1 MILKTLHCG
10 LWERLPPSSISS
22 TLVCSPFSSCT
33 SFHLECLL
41 TTSTASFKL
50 LFTNHQRALKLI
62 NGHCFCVLWL
72 LDWHHNI
79 GESLY
84 QCSKNFLLHHQFRH
98 ILSIAPHF
106 VGHYHYSRKISN
118 NGFCFF
124 HFKHLK
130 LPSQWIKKWRLH
142 MIFDPKF
149 SFQGILNNHGCAPIQ
164 DLFEDWSIIG
174 PKKIMLDFMIF
185 CPGVLQLLQLCISQ
199 HSPFTRLLET
209 GFNQAP

>member
-72 LDWHHNI
+72 LDWHLHPSIFQANRRSPTHVPAKI
-79 GESLY
+79 IPCSFLCTITFFLSFYLLFMFFFSFLFFYFISFMFFFFIYFPFLY
-84 QCSKNFLLHHQFRH
+84 LHLFLL
-98 ILSIAPHF
+98 P
-106 VGHYHYSRKISN
+106 
-118 NGFCFF
+118 
-124 HFKHLK
+124 
-130 LPSQWIKKWRLH
+130 
-142 MIFDPKF
+142 
-149 SFQGILNNHGCAPIQ
+149 LNNITNIQ
-164 DLFEDWSIIG
+164 
-174 PKKIMLDFMIF
+174 
-185 CPGVLQLLQLCISQ
+185 V
-199 HSPFTRLLET
+199 
-209 GFNQAP
+209 